1 MKLAFCGLGLMG
13 LPMAHRLLDA
23 GHSLKVWNRTAAK
36 AAELVARGA
45 EFCDTPAA
53 AAHGVDGVLLCLY
66 DAASVE
72 AVVFGA
78 HGIATTRGLHWLGD
92 HTSIT
97 PQVSRELARRLQEA
111 SGAVWYDAPVSGG
124 VGGVRAGTLAVMAGG
139 DLRHWTDFEAAV
151 RAYAGN
157 ITPMGASGTGQAA
170 KLCNQVIVASTV
182 AAIAEAV
189 GLARRNGI
197 DPAQLLQAL
206 SGGWADSKPFQ
217 VFVPRMVQ
225 AQAQS
230 IGALSTMLKDVDT
243 IMAVAQ
249 GSGASMPMTTQVQA
263 LMQEATAMGLGPAE
277 LSALVSVVLPDLTA
291 SFLKQAQDLTAPTKP
306 S

>member
-23 GHSLKVWNRTAAK
+23 GHTLKVWNRTAAK
-36 AAELVARGA
+36 AAELLARGA

-53 AAHGVDGVLLCLY
+53 AASDVDGVLMCLY

-72 AVVFGA
+72 AVAFGA
-78 HGIATTRGLHWLGD
+78 NGIAQARGLRWLGD

-97 PQVSRELARRLQEA
+97 PDVSRALAQRLQQT
-111 SGAVWYDAPVSGG
+111 SGTVWYDAPVSGG
-124 VGGVRAGTLAVMAGG
+124 VAGVRAGTLAVMAGG
-139 DLRHWTDFEAAV
+139 DLQHWAAFEAAV

-157 ITPMGASGTGQAA
+157 ITHMGASGTGQAA

-189 GLARRNGI
+189 GLARRNDI
-197 DPAQLLQAL
+197 DPAKLRQAL

-217 VFVPRMVQ
+217 VFVPRMAQ

-249 GSGASMPMTTQVQA
+249 TSGATMPMTTQVQA
-263 LMQEATAMGLGPAE
+263 LMQKATALGLGPAE
-277 LSALVSVVLPDLTA
+277 LSALVSVVLPELTT
-291 SFLKQAQDLTAPTKP
+291 SFLKQVQDLAAPSQP